1 MGKPDKKADGP
12 RLEWTVSPW
21 TANWKRPAGALAMC
35 VILALLAG
43 FSVNYPNYSVDTVP
57 TTGQDAA
64 VEERTPEEIAEL
76 TAYRD
81 NWVGR
86 SLIWSLFGVVLLVG
100 MTASIYLPV
109 RYRLDDRGV
118 TTFFLWVPTTRPWNH
133 YRNYYVHDTGI
144 HLTTMAEPSPLDAF
158 RGHYIQYGQNRDE
171 VKAFVAARIERS
183 ENKD

>member
-118 TTFFLWVPTTRPWNH
+118 TTFFLWVPTTNLRRWMPSAGITSSTARTAMRSRPS
-133 YRNYYVHDTGI
+133 
-144 HLTTMAEPSPLDAF
+144 SP
-158 RGHYIQYGQNRDE
+158 RGSSARRIRTDG
-171 VKAFVAARIERS
+171 VAWVCDPGTRAHRARLYS
-183 ENKD
+183 G